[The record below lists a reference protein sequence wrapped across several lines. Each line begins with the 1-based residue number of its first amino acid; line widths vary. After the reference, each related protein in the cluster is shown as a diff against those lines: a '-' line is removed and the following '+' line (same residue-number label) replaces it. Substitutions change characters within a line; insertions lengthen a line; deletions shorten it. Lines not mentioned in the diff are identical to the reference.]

1 MNEFTITFTRK
12 EVETIIKSVLA
23 GQDVT
28 FMESMP
34 VFNKLVEAGVPIVI
48 DGKQYVKPEK
58 IDKGE

>member
-58 IDKGE
+58 VEEKI

>member
-23 GQDVT
+23 GQPLT
-28 FMESMP
+28 FFETMP
-34 VFNKLVEAGVPIVI
+34 IFNRLVEAGVPIVI

-58 IDKGE
+58 VDKS